1 MATIRSLSKKIASL
15 ILDTDLATIGKKIL
29 KWLVL
34 PVVAFLLLGVG
45 YDAYQNNKRLT
56 YCSDRGVSESQ
67 CDYFI
72 EYGD

>member
-1 MATIRSLSKKIASL
+1 MATIRNLSKKIASL
-15 ILDTDLATIGKKIL
+15 ILDTELATIGMKIL
-29 KWLVL
+29 KWLVF

-45 YDAYQNNKRLT
+45 YDAYQNNKRLS

-72 EYGD
+72 VYGD